1 MIIDHK
7 NLAISRLVT
16 QFRESTNLISYIRTL
31 LLEANNLEDV
41 FHSILNERW
50 IDTAIGVQLDILG
63 SIVGQPREIIDSE
76 LFGYFGFAINLE
88 SGSFGSVDNVSIGDR
103 FREVNEPTFGKRM
116 LSDSE
121 YRLWI
126 RARIITNTTS
136 STPEDIINQ
145 IKFFIE
151 TEQVLF
157 FDGDTEY
164 TVSIGKILTNE
175 EKSTLLNSDIV
186 PKTAGVKVKYL
197 SQYDYNDFFG
207 FQGVPNSFGLGSVS
221 NTELGG
227 KFGKL
232 IT

>member
-7 NLAISRLVT
+7 QLAISRLAT

-31 LLEANNLEDV
+31 LLEADTLENV
-41 FHSILNERW
+41 FHQLLNERW
-50 IDTAIGVQLDILG
+50 IDTAVGVQLDILG
-63 SIVGQPREIIDSE
+63 AIVGQPREIIDAE
-76 LFGYFGFAINLE
+76 LFGYFGFAVNLE
-88 SGSFGSVDNVSIGDR
+88 SGPFGSLEDPSVGDR
-103 FREVNEPTFGKRM
+103 FRGVTEPTVGKRI

-136 STPEDIINQ
+136 STPEDIIKQ

-164 TVSIGKILTNE
+164 TVAIGKILTNE

-186 PKTAGVKVKYL
+186 PKTAGVRVNY
-197 SQYDYNDFFG
+197 SVQYDFESFFS
-207 FQGVPNSFGLGSVS
+207 FQNVPNGLGFGSL
-221 NTELGG
+221 TDPALGG
-227 KFGKL
+227 KLGKL
-232 IT
+232 II

>member
-7 NLAISRLVT
+7 QLAISRLVT

-31 LLEANNLEDV
+31 LLEANTLEDV
-41 FHSILNERW
+41 FHSILEERW

-63 SIVGQPREIIDSE
+63 AIVGQPREIIDAE
-76 LFGYFGFAINLE
+76 LFGYFGFAVNLE
-88 SGSFGSVDNVSIGDR
+88 SGPFGSVNDTSEGDR
-103 FREVNEPTFGKRM
+103 FRGVNEPTVGKRI

-126 RARIITNTTS
+126 RARIITNKTS
-136 STPEDIINQ
+136 STPEDIIGQ
-145 IKFFIE
+145 IKFFID

-164 TVSIGKILTNE
+164 TVAIGKILTNE

-186 PKTAGVKVKYL
+186 PKTAGVRVNYNV
-197 SQYDYNDFFG
+197 QYDFENFFG
-207 FQGVPNSFGLGSVS
+207 FQNVPNSLGFGSLS
-221 NTELGG
+221 NPELGG
-227 KFGKL
+227 KLGKL
-232 IT
+232 II